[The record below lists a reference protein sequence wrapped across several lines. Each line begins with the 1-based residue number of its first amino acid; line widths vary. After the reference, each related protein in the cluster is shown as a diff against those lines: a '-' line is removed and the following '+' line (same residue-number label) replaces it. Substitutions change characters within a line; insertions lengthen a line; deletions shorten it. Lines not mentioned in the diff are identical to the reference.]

1 MTAVDRSAAPRGD
14 ASLEPRQEIS
24 DHLLVNLAQA
34 ADNAATLLKVIQEWQ
49 EVSGELLKYPLQ
61 GDSHQLMPQRPHGIP
76 YMHHQVIAIT
86 PAPWIEIEAD
96 FTMVLTADGEAP

>member
-1 MTAVDRSAAPRGD
+1 M
-14 ASLEPRQEIS
+14 
-24 DHLLVNLAQA
+24 
-34 ADNAATLLKVIQEWQ
+34 
-49 EVSGELLKYPLQ
+49 LKYPLQ

>member
-1 MTAVDRSAAPRGD
+1 MNTWVSFQSAEQP
-14 ASLEPRQEIS
+14 
-24 DHLLVNLAQA
+24 LLGQFS
-34 ADNAATLLKVIQEWQ
+34 
-49 EVSGELLKYPLQ
+49 VSGNTLQ

-96 FTMVLTADGEAP
+96 FTMVL

>member
-1 MTAVDRSAAPRGD
+1 MARSKWRVA
-14 ASLEPRQEIS
+14 EIS
-24 DHLLVNLAQA
+24 PA
-34 ADNAATLLKVIQEWQ
+34 
-49 EVSGELLKYPLQ
+49 